1 MSSPAADLARR
12 LARDAEAVCRH
23 YLPNG
28 RRHGRYW
35 LVGDVR
41 NTPGRSLYVRLTGP
55 ESGPGAAGKWTDAAT
70 GEHGDLL
77 DLIALNRGLDALREV
92 LDEARRFLCLPRSE
106 PPHPTREPPAPGG
119 SPDAARRLFRA
130 GRPVAGTQAEAYLRA
145 RGITARL
152 DSPSLRFH
160 PAVWYRPDRDA
171 ARESWP
177 GLLAAVTDADG
188 RITGV
193 HRTWL
198 DRQRPAKAPL
208 ADPRRALGQLLGN
221 GVRFGRVTDVLA
233 AGEGIETMLALKS
246 VLPDLPM
253 IAALS
258 ANHLAALDLA
268 PMLARLYVARDRD
281 AAGRMAAE
289 RLHARGR
296 DAGIEVRDL
305 MPARSDFN
313 VDLRRLGPDAM
324 LARLADQ
331 LAPAD
336 ALRFLHRRDAV

>member
-1 MSSPAADLARR
+1 MSESAAELARR
-12 LARDAEAVCRH
+12 LARNSEAVCRN

-35 LVGDVR
+35 LVGDVH

-55 ESGPGAAGKWTDAAT
+55 ESGSGAAGKWTDAAT

-77 DLIALNRGLDALREV
+77 DLIALNRGLGSFYDV
-92 LDEARRFLCLPRSE
+92 LDEARSFLSLPRSGPIDRISK
-106 PPHPTREPPAPGG
+106 PPSPGG
-119 SPDAARRLFRA
+119 SPDAARRLFRL
-130 GRPVAGTQAEAYLRA
+130 GRLVPGTHAEAYLRE
-145 RGITARL
+145 RGITVRL
-152 DSPSLRFH
+152 DWPSLRFH
-160 PAVWYRPDRDA
+160 PALWYRADCDA

-177 GLLAAVTDADG
+177 GLLAAVTDVDG

-208 ADPRRALGQLLGN
+208 SDPRRSLGQLLGN
-221 GVRFGRVTDVLA
+221 GVRFGFVTDVLA

-258 ANHLAALDLA
+258 ANHLAALDLS

-281 AAGRMAAE
+281 AAGQMAAG

-296 DAGIEVRDL
+296 EAGIDVCDL
-305 MPARSDFN
+305 VPAGEDFN
-313 VDLRRLGPDAM
+313 ADLCQLGADAM
-324 LARLADQ
+324 LARLAHQ
-331 LAPAD
+331 LAPD
-336 ALRFLHRRDAV
+336 DVLRFVRRHDAV